1 MARSPAPRRRPRPA
15 PPRHPRV
22 GSPVIRWPPG
32 APAPPAT
39 QDLTAMRGLDGGNG
53 AGGGTHTRIVQP
65 PARGRDRHAP
75 GPGGPGPP
83 GPGGPGLEHRPPA
96 PGGRQGASTHGP
108 HRQSH
113 ARLPS
118 PPLHRRVRHA
128 QLPSRRPRR
137 PAIRN
142 QLHRPQ
148 AHLISDP
155 HPTRHIDHS
164 SEPVMVQPPPD
175 TTSSNRCFRVQ
186 NAHLGEEGEERAGS
200 APRTCRRERV
210 NNLPVVQMKGA
221 GGGLRIGVL
230 TGTAVPAG

>member
-1 MARSPAPRRRPRPA
+1 MRAAQVPLRQARGDHGPLTGPQAQAPTGA
-15 PPRHPRV
+15 PRHPRV

-32 APAPPAT
+32 APAPPSAP
-39 QDLTAMRGLDGGNG
+39 DLTAMRGLDGGNG
-53 AGGGTHTRIVQP
+53 AGGGAHTRIVQP

-96 PGGRQGASTHGP
+96 PDGRQGASAHGP

-113 ARLPS
+113 TRLPS
-118 PPLHRRVRHA
+118 PPPHRSMRHA

-155 HPTRHIDHS
+155 HPTRHINHS
-164 SEPVMVQPPPD
+164 SEPVMVQPSPD
-175 TTSSNRCFRVQ
+175 TATALSNAKCTSRRQ
-186 NAHLGEEGEERAGS
+186 GRRG
-200 APRTCRRERV
+200 CRRRGPRDRRV
-210 NNLPVVQMKGA
+210 TREHV
-221 GGGLRIGVL
+221 
-230 TGTAVPAG
+230 T